1 MDRKPL
7 SQDQIAYDLLSLDT
21 MQHADERFIHQYIV
35 DAYTAQT
42 ATLETKP
49 IKIVFALVGL
59 YLHVEHHYT
68 GRQIQDAHMI
78 LAQGAHD
85 WPAVV
90 FPTDHGSITAAMI
103 LKYEHGEKRNN
114 MIEMWAAAVWFAW
127 KESHQVI
134 RNLVQDRLG
143 IAPR

>member
-68 GRQIQDAHMI
+68 GRQIQDTHMV

-85 WPAVV
+85 WPGVV
-90 FPTDHGSITAAMI
+90 FPNDRGSITAAMI

-143 IAPR
+143 IVPR